1 VFIHIEYRPILNGA
15 NNRMPNRNSAKKRV
29 RTSEKNRVSNKSV
42 KTRLATT
49 RKNLLAVIESGDLA
63 ESTQKFNDYSS
74 QLDKAVKKNII
85 KANAADRR
93 KSRIALRLKSL
104 S

>member
-1 VFIHIEYRPILNGA
+1 
-15 NNRMPNRNSAKKRV
+15 MPNRNSAKKRV

-42 KTRLATT
+42 KTRLATS
-49 RKNLLAVIESGDLA
+49 RKSLLATIEGGDLA
-63 ESTQKFNDYSS
+63 KSTQQFNEYSS
-74 QLDKAVKKNII
+74 LLDKAVKKNII
-85 KANAADRR
+85 KANAASRR